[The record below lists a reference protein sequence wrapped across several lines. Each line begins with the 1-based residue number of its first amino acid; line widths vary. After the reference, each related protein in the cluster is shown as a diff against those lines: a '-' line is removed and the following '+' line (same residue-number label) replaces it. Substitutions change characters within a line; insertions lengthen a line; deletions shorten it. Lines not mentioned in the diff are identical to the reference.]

1 MNFEIAKNI
10 KNFMKNFLEYD
21 FLNIIENMKHFFDL
35 DIIVNTTLKYQHK
48 QALIKKLK
56 LMGKALKYISTNT
69 FWQYWALWSPGPQY
83 FFFTPTPPV
92 PRPLFH
98 A

>member
-35 DIIVNTTLKYQHK
+35 DIIVNTTLKYHHK

-56 LMGKALKYISTNT
+56 LGKALKYISTNT

-83 FFFTPTPPV
+83 FFFHPHPPY
-92 PRPLFH
+92 FH

>member
-1 MNFEIAKNI
+1 
-10 KNFMKNFLEYD
+10 MKNFLEYD

-56 LMGKALKYISTNT
+56 LMGKASKYISTNT
-69 FWQYWALWSPGPQY
+69 FWQYCALWSPGPQY
-83 FFFTPTPPV
+83 FF
-92 PRPLFH
+92 LKNL
-98 A
+98 

>member
-1 MNFEIAKNI
+1 
-10 KNFMKNFLEYD
+10 MKNFFEYD

-56 LMGKALKYISTNT
+56 LMGKALKYISANT
-69 FWQYWALWSPGPQY
+69 F
-83 FFFTPTPPV
+83 
-92 PRPLFH
+92 
-98 A
+98 